1 MTALK
6 SNVEES
12 RAAKEQVQ
20 EEKRRRS
27 GLEAELEKKCHE

>member
-1 MTALK
+1 MSKDTNLAA
-6 SNVEES
+6 EME
-12 RAAKEQVQ
+12 AAKEQVQ